1 MATRRLL
8 AELIARFEERSSN
21 RVALEA
27 IGGVDAAK
35 RVRAGESF
43 DIVVLAADVI
53 DALSGEG
60 RIVAGTRVDIVASP
74 VAVAVRAGAARPDIS
89 SGDAVRR
96 AVLAAATVGYST
108 GPSGAHLAKLFAE
121 WGIADSLQGRTI
133 VAPPGVPVG
142 TLVARGEI
150 ELGFQQLSELMA
162 LEGIDVV
169 GPLPSDIQVVTTFS
183 GGIAST
189 SAQRDAAGGVLEFMA
204 SPDVASIKRRHGM
217 EPA

>member
-8 AELIARFEERSSN
+8 AELTARFEENSPM
-21 RVALEA
+21 RVTVEA
-27 IGGVDAAK
+27 VGGVDAAR
-35 RVRAGESF
+35 RVRAGEAF

-74 VAVAVRAGAARPDIS
+74 VAVAVRAGASHPDIS
-89 SGDAVRR
+89 SADAVRH
-96 AVLAAATVGYST
+96 AVLSAATVGYST
-108 GPSGAHLAKLFAE
+108 GPSGTYLAKLFAQ
-121 WGIADSLQGRTI
+121 WGIDDSVPGRII

-150 ELGFQQLSELMA
+150 ELGFQQLSELIA
-162 LEGIDVV
+162 LDGIEVV
-169 GPLPSDIQVVTTFS
+169 GLLPADIQLVTTFS

-189 SAQRDAAGGVLEFMA
+189 STQRDSAGELLQFMA
-204 SPDVASIKRRHGM
+204 SPAVASIKRTHGM

>member
-1 MATRRLL
+1 
-8 AELIARFEERSSN
+8 
-21 RVALEA
+21 
-27 IGGVDAAK
+27 
-35 RVRAGESF
+35 
-43 DIVVLAADVI
+43 
-53 DALSGEG
+53 
-60 RIVAGTRVDIVASP
+60 
-74 VAVAVRAGAARPDIS
+74 VAVAVRAGAAPPDIS

-108 GPSGAHLAKLFAE
+108 GPSGAHLAKLFAH
-121 WGIADSLQGRTI
+121 WGIADLLQGRI
-133 VAPPGVPVG
+133 VVAPPGVPVG
-142 TLVARGEI
+142 SLVARGEI

-162 LEGIDVV
+162 LEGIQVV

-189 SAQRDAAGGVLEFMA
+189 SAQRDAAAEVLQFMA